1 MSIKSFYSTK
11 GPAKEYTNGDAK
23 RVLSKPTN
31 LPNPNNKATT
41 RKKK

>member
-1 MSIKSFYSTK
+1 MATKSFYSTR

-23 RVLSKPTN
+23 RVLKSPTT
-31 LPNPNNKATT
+31 LPNPNKKANS

>member
-1 MSIKSFYSTK
+1 MAIKSFYSTK

-23 RVLSKPTN
+23 RVLSDPTT
-31 LPNPNNKATT
+31 LPNPTKKTT

>member
-1 MSIKSFYSTK
+1 MSIKSFYSTR

-23 RVLSKPTN
+23 RVLSKPTT
-31 LPNPNNKATT
+31 LPNPNKKAAT